1 MEPLSLGEVV
11 SSVHGE
17 IVVRGNA
24 EKFTE
29 INTDTRKINPGSLFI
44 ALKGEN
50 FNGNNFVVSA
60 SSKGAVICIV
70 DEINFNKDDL
80 NDTTTVILVNNTR
93 KALLDLAKY
102 YRSKLKVKVIGI
114 TGSTG
119 KTSTKD
125 LTCAVLSEKYKVFKT
140 QGNFNNEIGLPL
152 MIFKLDKSYDIA
164 VLEMGMSNFK
174 EIHNM
179 AEAARPDMAMITN
192 IGISHIENLKT
203 RQGILNAKLEIT
215 DFFNSDNTLIVNSDN
230 DMLYNVEKSLKNN
243 NIKVIKT
250 GISTGD
256 FRAEEIVLSE
266 NSISFKVYADEVL
279 KGQFNVPVPG
289 KHNVL
294 NALLAIACGYLM
306 NMTFDEMARGIQ
318 TIQVTSMR
326 LDIIKRGEIT
336 IINDT
341 YNASPDSVKAAV
353 DVLKN
358 MQGRRK
364 VAILGT
370 MRELG
375 SEAYNAHMDCG
386 KYAAENGVDLL
397 IAIGEFSEAF
407 KKGFNSNSNINGN
420 FKEFNNFEET
430 IEYLRTY
437 LKEEDCVLVKASRAM
452 KFEAIVD
459 KLKEITL

>member
-1 MEPLSLGEVV
+1 MEPLSLDEVV

-17 IVVRGNA
+17 IVIRGNG

-50 FNGNNFVVSA
+50 FNGNNFVAAA

-70 DEINFNKDDL
+70 DEINFNKGDL
-80 NDTTTVILVNNTR
+80 NCNTTVILVNNTR

-102 YRSKLKVKVIGI
+102 YRSKLDIKVIGI

-152 MIFKLDKSYDIA
+152 MIFKLDKSYDAAI
-164 VLEMGMSNFK
+164 LEMGMSNFN

-179 AEAARPDMAMITN
+179 AEAARPDIAVITN

-243 NIKVIKT
+243 KIKVIKT

-256 FRAEEIVLSE
+256 FKAKDIVLGE
-266 NSISFKVYADEVL
+266 NSISFKVYADKIF

-289 KHNVL
+289 RHNVL
-294 NALLAIACGYLM
+294 NSLLAIACGDLM
-306 NMTFDEMARGIQ
+306 NMTFQEMAKGIQ
-318 TIQVTSMR
+318 SIQVTSMR
-326 LDIIKRGEIT
+326 LDIIKNGTIT

-358 MQGRRK
+358 MQTGRK

-375 SEAYNAHMDCG
+375 DEAYNAHMDCG
-386 KYAAENGVDLL
+386 RYAAENGVDLL
-397 IAIGEFSEAF
+397 IAIGEFSEAYN
-407 KKGFNSNSNINGN
+407 KGFNSIINTNGE
-420 FKEFNNFEET
+420 FKEFNNFNDT
-430 IEYLRTY
+430 IEYLKSY
-437 LKEEDCVLVKASRAM
+437 LKKEDCVLVKASRAM
-452 KFEAIVD
+452 KFEQIVD
-459 KLKEITL
+459 KLKHVTL

>member
-1 MEPLSLGEVV
+1 VV